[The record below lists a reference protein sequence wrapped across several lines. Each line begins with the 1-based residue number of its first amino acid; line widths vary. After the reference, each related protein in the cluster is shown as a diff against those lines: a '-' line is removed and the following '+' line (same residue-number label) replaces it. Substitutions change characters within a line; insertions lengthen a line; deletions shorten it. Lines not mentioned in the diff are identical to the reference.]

1 MLHVKLISACRK
13 KKGLIFALLLIKIKI
28 MILGV
33 SEWLSS
39 KLGWNTTHVRIA
51 FVVSVLVFGAGI
63 GLYLILWI
71 VKMFSK

>member
-1 MLHVKLISACRK
+1 
-13 KKGLIFALLLIKIKI
+13 

-33 SEWLSS
+33 SEWLSE
-39 KLGWNTTHVRIA
+39 KLGWNVVHIRIA
-51 FVVSVLVFGAGI
+51 FVASVLLFGFGI

>member
-1 MLHVKLISACRK
+1 
-13 KKGLIFALLLIKIKI
+13 